1 MLASAV
7 FFSLSGIL
15 TKAIDADSWTILA
28 WRGVIGGAGLGGY
41 VWFRRRRE
49 ALRQVFRLGRDGWLL
64 VIVGGIGSITFITA
78 FKNTLVANVSVIY
91 ASIPF
96 IAAVLERAV
105 LGTAIRRQTLV
116 AAGASVLGVLV
127 IVSGSLGSPNLAG
140 DAVALVMVVLNA
152 LYMVLIRA
160 FPDTDS
166 VLAGAAAGPVL
177 FVVGWLFSTPL
188 DVTDRDMVLLVCFG
202 VVFAVATVFWIEGTR
217 LIPAAESGLLGSA
230 ETPIAIALAWLV
242 LSEAP
247 PLASAVG
254 AVIVL
259 TAVLLHAASDVRR
272 VGPDST

>member
-49 ALRQVFRLGRDGWLL
+49 PLRQVFRLGRDGWLL

-105 LGTAIRRQTLV
+105 LGTAVRRQTLV

>member
-49 ALRQVFRLGRDGWLL
+49 PLRQVFRLGRDGWLL

>member
-49 ALRQVFRLGRDGWLL
+49 PLRQVFRLGRDGWLL

-105 LGTAIRRQTLV
+105 LGTAVRRQTLV

-127 IVSGSLGSPNLAG
+127 IVSGDGLCYE
-140 DAVALVMVVLNA
+140 VLNGLMSREDREEA
-152 LYMVLIRA
+152 LKIPLGIVPGGSGNAL
-160 FPDTDS
+160 
-166 VLAGAAAGPVL
+166 AAGI
-177 FVVGWLFSTPL
+177 
-188 DVTDRDMVLLVCFG
+188 M
-202 VVFAVATVFWIEGTR
+202 
-217 LIPAAESGLLGSA
+217 
-230 ETPIAIALAWLV
+230 
-242 LSEAP
+242 
-247 PLASAVG
+247 
-254 AVIVL
+254 
-259 TAVLLHAASDVRR
+259 HACK
-272 VGPDST
+272 